1 MKYFEM
7 LNLHEPCTKSIL
19 SVGINDH
26 CSTVSNCI
34 TLLEIAFFI
43 NNSAREREGSKNG
56 RGIQDYRCVSLLG
69 SGARHRVTG
78 LSDEWQVSFEMPV
91 RWRLFQLLKCIF
103 ATLIVMARMAPIGA
117 VNIANGSGIIHCQ
130 LGWGEVRL
138 FSSYNSGSFNDFS
151 PPWQQRCADF
161 RC

>member
-1 MKYFEM
+1 MKKN
-7 LNLHEPCTKSIL
+7 LNLNEPCTNWFSQLDSMISVAPYHIL
-19 SVGINDH
+19 S
-26 CSTVSNCI
+26 CY
-34 TLLEIAFFI
+34 LKQLFI
-43 NNSAREREGSKNG
+43 KSWARERDGGENGKGS
-56 RGIQDYRCVSLLG
+56 QDNLCVSLFG

-103 ATLIVMARMAPIGA
+103 ATLIITARMAPIGA

-138 FSSYNSGSFNDFS
+138 FSSYNSGSFNDFTPS
-151 PPWQQRCADF
+151 WQRRRADF

>member
-1 MKYFEM
+1 MNHVQ
-7 LNLHEPCTKSIL
+7 NLFGQLESMIT
-19 SVGINDH
+19 
-26 CSTVSNCI
+26 STVSNVI
-34 TLLEIAFFI
+34 TLLGTAFYKQLSQRKRGFKKWER
-43 NNSAREREGSKNG
+43 NSRLSLRL
-56 RGIQDYRCVSLLG
+56 SLLG

-103 ATLIVMARMAPIGA
+103 ATLIITARMAPIGA

-138 FSSYNSGSFNDFS
+138 FSSYNSGSYNDFS
-151 PPWQQRCADF
+151 PPWQQWHADF